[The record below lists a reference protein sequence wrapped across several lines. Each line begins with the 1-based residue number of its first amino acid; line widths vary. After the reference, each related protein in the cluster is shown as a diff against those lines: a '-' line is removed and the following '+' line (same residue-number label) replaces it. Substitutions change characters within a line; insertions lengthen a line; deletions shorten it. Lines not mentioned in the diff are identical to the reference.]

1 MLTSD
6 ASECLRVHRN
16 SSIAMKM
23 ATIKPQIRTTKI
35 PPMFSI
41 PRPGRE
47 HKQHKLLGKSGKTH
61 HSHAEVTSTTGMES
75 WRWSLR
81 PIHSWKRLNSSFEE
95 KKNQGGCSKA
105 GQGDKAVNERDG
117 KTTRLH

>member
-47 HKQHKLLGKSGKTH
+47 HKQHKLLGRVGRP
-61 HSHAEVTSTTGMES
+61 TTAMQRSLQQPE
-75 WRWSLR
+75 WSLGDGLSD
-81 PIHSWKRLNSSFEE
+81 PFIPGNDLIHHLR
-95 KKNQGGCSKA
+95 KKKKTRVVAVKQGKET
-105 GQGDKAVNERDG
+105 K
-117 KTTRLH
+117 L